1 MSAGGREGWPARES
15 ARESIEV
22 LRESIEVLRVSEK
35 MQDRDRE
42 R

>member
-15 ARESIEV
+15 G
-22 LRESIEVLRVSEK
+22 RESIEVLRVSEK
-35 MQDRDRE
+35 MQDRDKE